1 MWFAVVVVIVMA
13 APPAPGSIYFKITQP
28 SFYNQKSCM
37 EFIEELNNEILVWML
52 ENKAMAQFAGEC
64 RKLPIREA

>member
-1 MWFAVVVVIVMA
+1 MWFAVVVVIVLA
-13 APPAPGSIYFKITQP
+13 APAPDSIYFKITEP

-37 EFIEELNNEILVWML
+37 KFVEELNDEILIWML